1 MFVEAS
7 GSEQRWHKHYY
18 SLNLWCR
25 RWPIR
30 DWGDFLTNRRF
41 AFRSSIPITICTRL
55 HGLSLSQTFLFSV
68 PLGEQPAMHPARPR
82 LLSNSF
88 AMPTGLCL
96 TDFTFLPVW
105 FCIFASLWVC
115 PVLCVSVFCSFSLC
129 SSILCSKH
137 LLLTLFKSISRFISL
152 SCHSRAGASEVRVGL
167 KLDA

>member
-1 MFVEAS
+1 MCVACRLCLLKRVDQNRGGINITIRLTFDV
-7 GSEQRWHKHYY
+7 Y
-18 SLNLWCR
+18 R
-25 RWPIR
+25 RWSIR

-41 AFRSSIPITICTRL
+41 AFGSSIPITICTRL

-105 FCIFASLWVC
+105 FCIFASL
-115 PVLCVSVFCSFSLC
+115 
-129 SSILCSKH
+129 
-137 LLLTLFKSISRFISL
+137 
-152 SCHSRAGASEVRVGL
+152 
-167 KLDA
+167 